1 MEITGKTAAEIFDSI
16 RTQARSGDPAPG
28 QALPT
33 VRELAVRLGVNR
45 NTVSLAYQKLVAAG
59 IATTHGRQGTVIRRQ
74 PVLGEREG
82 ARPDSPLVDLGGG
95 NPNPDWLPDIGA
107 ALAQHGYRHRLYG
120 AATVDP
126 VLARHARAWLDPDCP
141 GPAEIEL
148 THGAVDAVERLL
160 AAHLTGGD
168 RVAVEDPCFVS
179 SLNTLRLA
187 GLQPAA
193 VAVDRQGMLPERLEH
208 ALAQGAQAVLVTPR
222 AHNPT
227 GCSLSA
233 TRAAALR
240 AVLARYPQVLV
251 IVDDHFF
258 PLAEAGYH
266 SVLPANA
273 SRWALVRS
281 VSKML
286 GPDLRLA
293 FVACDRDTAQRLRL
307 RLAPG
312 ADWVSHLLQDA
323 VSACLSSPAVAR
335 QIEAARADY
344 ARRRATLADALTR
357 YGLPPSMPAEGL
369 SLWLPLASDSQPL
382 VRALARHGWLV
393 RAGEAFAVDAPSH
406 GLRMTVST
414 LDAAAADRFA
424 RTLRQL
430 IHDSPP
436 PGAG

>member
-16 RTQARSGDPAPG
+16 RALAQSGNPAPG

-33 VRELAVRLGVNR
+33 VRELAGRLGVNR
-45 NTVSLAYQKLVAAG
+45 NTVALAYRKLVTAG
-59 IATTHGRQGTVIRRQ
+59 IATTQGRRGTVIRRQ
-74 PVLGEREG
+74 PALGEREG
-82 ARPDSPLVDLGGG
+82 AQPDSPLIDLGGG
-95 NPNPDWLPDIGA
+95 NPNPVWLPDIGA
-107 ALAQHGYRHRLYG
+107 ALAHCRYRHRLYG

-126 VLARHARAWLDPDCP
+126 ALARHAHAWLDRDCP
-141 GPAEIEL
+141 APAEIEL

-160 AAHLTGGD
+160 AAHLTRGD

-179 SLNTLRLA
+179 SLNTLRIA

-193 VAVDRQGMLPERLEH
+193 VAVDRHGMRPDRLEH
-208 ALAQGAQAVLVTPR
+208 ALAQGARAVIVTPR

-227 GCSLSA
+227 GCSLTA
-233 TRAAALR
+233 ARAAALR

-258 PLAEAGYH
+258 RLAEAGYH
-266 SVLPANA
+266 NVLPANA
-273 SRWALVRS
+273 RRWALVRS

-293 FVACDRDTAQRLRL
+293 FVASDRDTAQRLRL

-323 VSACLSSPAVAR
+323 VCACLSSPAVAR
-335 QIEAARADY
+335 QIDAARTDY
-344 ARRRATLADALTR
+344 ARRRAMLADALTR
-357 YGLPPSMPAEGL
+357 YGLTPAGPAEGL
-369 SLWLPLASDSQPL
+369 SLWLPLPGDSQPL
-382 VRALARHGWLV
+382 GRALARDGWLV
-393 RAGEAFAVDAPSH
+393 RSGEPFAVDTPAH
-406 GLRMTVST
+406 GLRITVST

-424 RTLRQL
+424 RTLQQRL
-430 IHDSPP
+430 HANRPHGTD
-436 PGAG
+436 